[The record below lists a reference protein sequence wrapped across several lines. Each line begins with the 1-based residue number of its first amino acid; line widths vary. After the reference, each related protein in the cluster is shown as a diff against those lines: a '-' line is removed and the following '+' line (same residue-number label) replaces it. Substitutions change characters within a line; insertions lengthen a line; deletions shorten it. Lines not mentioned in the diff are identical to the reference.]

1 MDRMLGIHLSPSRNR
16 DFLDARNAQATT
28 AHRLC
33 AGVSSGGSCWLPIVK
48 RQYGVYDKTNG
59 TVVICKDRD
68 HALKAA
74 ADGDRFIVM
83 RRSVSEWMSDE

>member
-1 MDRMLGIHLSPSRNR
+1 LIKRK
-16 DFLDARNAQATT
+16 
-28 AHRLC
+28 
-33 AGVSSGGSCWLPIVK
+33 LPIVK

>member
-1 MDRMLGIHLSPSRNR
+1 VGETDGPGPCVVL
-16 DFLDARNAQATT
+16 
-28 AHRLC
+28 
-33 AGVSSGGSCWLPIVK
+33 AGKLVPDSELIKRKLPIVK